1 MYQILMNRSLKIVN
15 FMLHEL
21 HPYKKKSLPSGSLHA
36 NGEKTISKQY
46 TWQTKCPW
54 TNEEIAVHLYNRTSL
69 QHKEMNRDTQQH
81 G

>member
-36 NGEKTISKQY
+36 NGEKKDHKQTIYMANKM
-46 TWQTKCPW
+46 
-54 TNEEIAVHLYNRTSL
+54 SL
-69 QHKEMNRDTQQH
+69 DK
-81 G
+81 